1 MLRRRQRQEARG
13 DGSSPFVIAIVVVVA
28 IVTAVVRGEVA
39 DEEDVQ
45 RWDIQ
50 CLTLFFQRCT
60 LGTAGGKNELKNYTT
75 SNLDMRCS
83 MFDFRFLFL
92 LIT

>member
-1 MLRRRQRQEARG
+1 MLRRRRRQRARG
-13 DGSSPFVIAIVVVVA
+13 DGSGPTVIAIVVVVA
-28 IVTAVVRGEVA
+28 IVIAKVGGEVA
-39 DEEDVQ
+39 DEEGVQ

-50 CLTLFFQRCT
+50 CLTLFFQRCA
-60 LGTAGGKNELKNYTT
+60 LGTAGGKNKLKNYTT

-92 LIT
+92 QIT